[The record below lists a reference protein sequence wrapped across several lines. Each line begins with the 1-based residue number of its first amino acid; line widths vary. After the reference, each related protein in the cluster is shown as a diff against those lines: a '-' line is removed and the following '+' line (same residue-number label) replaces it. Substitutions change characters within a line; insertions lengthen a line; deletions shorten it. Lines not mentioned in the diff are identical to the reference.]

1 MIMNGDYDFEVS
13 EWESSAL
20 EKGTLECRLRWL
32 LDRGIPESVQGF
44 FQFVACYSSCEIVS

>member
-1 MIMNGDYDFEVS
+1 MIINGDYDFEVS